1 MWVRTVT
8 KHYTNYIKSIQIT
21 NSEWNI
27 KYLLGIILIGKFKK
41 VVECG
46 AESWYGANN
55 QHGWRRHWSAR
66 SVENDQQLAKWKPI
80 ATLRCAQLYSY
91 TMRFIFRGRHLLRM
105 VCYTQQLATK
115 QQINY
120 SVIAAVTK
128 IKLISLPSPDE
139 FLWFGNQLVPSKNR
153 SNGQPKWSRPSSSP
167 SEYFIWI
174 PHIQTFSANKIK
186 TKGCLRDFKK
196 KLSTDAEGIHFSRI
210 YSSIAQNLKIR
221 DFQYNAEPTP
231 QLNLKLF

>member
-1 MWVRTVT
+1 LLNV
-8 KHYTNYIKSIQIT
+8 KH
-21 NSEWNI
+21 ER
-27 KYLLGIILIGKFKK
+27 
-41 VVECG
+41 G

-55 QHGWRRHWSAR
+55 QQGWRRHWCAR
-66 SVENDQQLAKWKPI
+66 SVENDQQLARWKPI

-105 VCYTQQLATK
+105 VCYTQQSATK

-120 SVIAAVTK
+120 SVIAAVKK
-128 IKLISLPSPDE
+128 IKLISLPSPNE
-139 FLWFGNQLVPSKNR
+139 FLWFGDRSVPSKNR
-153 SNGQPKWSRPSSSP
+153 NNGQAKWSRPSSSP

-174 PHIQTFSANKIK
+174 PHIHFQQIRLNQQVPTRFK
-186 TKGCLRDFKK
+186 KK

-231 QLNLKLF
+231 PNWISSWNRDCSDEHWFDSTMVTELCGMK